1 MILQTMKYIYFSLKG
16 INNICSTF
24 LYHLPEF
31 PRTFAMTNALSDVH
45 KYTVLKDFT
54 YCFEKLNWHLRL
66 IKLQVQAYT
75 CLKAK
80 YEPYHHF
87 SVM

>member
-1 MILQTMKYIYFSLKG
+1 
-16 INNICSTF
+16 
-24 LYHLPEF
+24 
-31 PRTFAMTNALSDVH
+31 MTNALSDVH
-45 KYTVLKDFT
+45 KYTVLKYFT